1 MRGIGR
7 RNMTLPLLQG
17 HLPLVPH
24 GRRGNVAGQ
33 QVRFHEA
40 EDAIFGPRQEVGR
53 TPPRINNYL
62 TLAIFVPF
70 QQVKQELE
78 EVYSYLYEETVKQS
92 IGSYEIVWSL
102 EEQ

>member
-1 MRGIGR
+1 MAGGG
-7 RNMTLPLLQG
+7 MW
-17 HLPLVPH
+17 
-24 GRRGNVAGQ
+24 RGNRYGSTKPKTPSS
-33 QVRFHEA
+33 VR
-40 EDAIFGPRQEVGR
+40 PRQEVGR